1 MLSNFNSES
10 IENSIDNAF
19 QGLPMVKQEKS
30 FILQF
35 LTSKDYSGHSVK
47 AILFDLKK
55 FLQYFTT
62 ANQEPFDV
70 QRVTA
75 MDLAGFRKD
84 LRQNRQ
90 QAVSTVN
97 RALVSVRRYLD
108 WLADQGVV
116 KANVAKTVKE
126 LKRQRPVPKGL
137 ERSEVRKLF
146 REIELRDDTRSQAIF
161 SLFLHT
167 GCRISDLCQIQIQDI
182 MMSERSGAVIY
193 RNGKGN
199 KERTVPLPV
208 PVRNA
213 LKAYLEIRPPISSR
227 ILFAGER
234 GILSDI
240 GIRALCRKY
249 SAICGFKIH
258 PHLLRHTF
266 AKAYLQN
273 TNNDL
278 VGLAGILGH
287 SDINTTRIYCE
298 KDIKQVA
305 EQIDRVEY

>member
-1 MLSNFNSES
+1 MLSNFNSEG

-19 QGLPMVKQEKS
+19 QGIPIVPQERS
-30 FILQF
+30 YILQF
-35 LTSKDYSGHSVK
+35 LTSKDYSEHSVK

-62 ANQEPFDV
+62 ANQEPFDS

-75 MDLAGFRKD
+75 MDMMGFRRE
-84 LRQNRQ
+84 LRQKRQ

-108 WLADQGVV
+108 WLADQGVLT
-116 KANVAKTVKE
+116 ANIGKTVKE
-126 LKRQRPVPKGL
+126 LKRQRPAPKGL
-137 ERSEVRKLF
+137 ERAEVRKLM
-146 REIELRDDTRSQAIF
+146 REIELRNDKRSQAIF

-167 GCRISDLCQIQIQDI
+167 GCRVSDLVQIQTQDICISDRTG
-182 MMSERSGAVIY
+182 SVVF

-199 KERTVPLPV
+199 KERTVPLPLV
-208 PVRNA
+208 VRNA
-213 LKAYLEIRPPISSR
+213 LSAYLKIRPPVLSH

-234 GILSDI
+234 GVLTDI

-266 AKAYLQN
+266 AKSYLQN

-278 VGLAGILGH
+278 VGLAQILGH

-298 KDIKQVA
+298 KDIKQVS
-305 EQIDRVEY
+305 EQIDKVEY

>member
-1 MLSNFNSES
+1 MLSNFNSEG

-19 QGLPMVKQEKS
+19 RGIPVGQQERS
-30 FILQF
+30 YILQF
-35 LTSKDYSGHSVK
+35 LTSKDYSGYTIR

-62 ANQEPFDV
+62 ANQEPYDS

-75 MDLAGFRKD
+75 MDMMGFRND
-84 LRQNRQ
+84 LRQKRQ

-97 RALVSVRRYLD
+97 RALVSVRRYMD
-108 WLADQGVV
+108 WLADQGVL
-116 KANVAKTVKE
+116 KANVGKAVKE

-137 ERSEVRKLF
+137 ERAEVRKLM
-146 REIELRDDTRSQAIF
+146 REIELRHDIRSQAIF

-167 GCRISDLCQIQIQDI
+167 GCRVSDLVQVQIQDI
-182 MMSERSGAVIY
+182 CISDRSGSVVY

-199 KERTVPLPV
+199 KERTVPLPLV
-208 PVRNA
+208 TRNA
-213 LKAYLEIRPPISSR
+213 LTQYLEIRPPISSN
-227 ILFAGER
+227 IVFAGER
-234 GILSDI
+234 GVLTDK

-266 AKAYLQN
+266 AKSYLQN

-278 VGLAGILGH
+278 VGLAQILGH
-287 SDINTTRIYCE
+287 NDINTTRIYCE
-298 KDIKQVA
+298 KGLDKVA
-305 EQIDRVEY
+305 EQVEKVEY

>member
-1 MLSNFNSES
+1 MLSNFNSEG

-19 QGLPMVKQEKS
+19 QGIPIVPQERS
-30 FILQF
+30 YILQF
-35 LTSKDYSGHSVK
+35 LTSKDYSEHSVK

-62 ANQEPFDV
+62 ANQEPFDS

-75 MDLAGFRKD
+75 MDMMGFRRE
-84 LRQNRQ
+84 LRQKRQ

-108 WLADQGVV
+108 WLADQGVLT
-116 KANVAKTVKE
+116 ANIGKTVKE
-126 LKRQRPVPKGL
+126 SKRQRPAPKGL
-137 ERSEVRKLF
+137 ERAEVRKLM
-146 REIELRDDTRSQAIF
+146 REIELRNDKRSQAIF

-167 GCRISDLCQIQIQDI
+167 GCRVSDLVQIQTQDICISDRTG
-182 MMSERSGAVIY
+182 SVVF

-199 KERTVPLPV
+199 KERTVPLPLV
-208 PVRNA
+208 VRNA
-213 LKAYLEIRPPISSR
+213 LSAYLKIRPPVLSH

-234 GILSDI
+234 GVLTDI

-266 AKAYLQN
+266 AKSYLQN

-278 VGLAGILGH
+278 VGLAQILGH

-298 KDIKQVA
+298 KDIKQVS
-305 EQIDRVEY
+305 EQIDKVEY